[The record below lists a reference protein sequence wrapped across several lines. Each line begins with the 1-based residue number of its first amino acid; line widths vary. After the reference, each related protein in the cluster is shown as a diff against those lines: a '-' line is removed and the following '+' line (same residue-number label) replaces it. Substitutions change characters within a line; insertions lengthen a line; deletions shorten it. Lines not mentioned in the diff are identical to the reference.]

1 MIATFSPWRLSKDLS
16 RISWVTFGL
25 ILVVAIGLRHEVG
38 GDWFSYLLNPT
49 YYEIA
54 NGSDLDFSFGK
65 GDYGYEALYWFS
77 VNYLN
82 GIYATNLICAI
93 IFVSG
98 LYRLCSITPFPWV
111 GVAISIPIFVI
122 IVSMG
127 YTRQSAAIGFLMW
140 GIVELLK
147 GRVHLYYVFIIL
159 GILFHKSLIIML
171 LFGYYY
177 NSNDFRILK
186 LLPLVIVS
194 LLLFSIFLSKNYEN
208 LIYYYV
214 SNSNF
219 FMFSSGGLPRV
230 LINVIPAMIL
240 LYYRERWVRVYSDYK
255 LWYAFS
261 ILSIL
266 LVPFVFY
273 VATFSD
279 RISFYMIPAQIVILS
294 RIPILINSIYYRSI
308 FIVSI
313 FFIYTVAMFTWLN
326 FGSNSIGNWVPY
338 KNILLP

>member
-93 IFVSG
+93 IFISG
-98 LYRLCSITPFPWV
+98 LWRLCSIVPLPWM
-111 GVAISIPIFVI
+111 AATISIPIFVI
-122 IVSMG
+122 IVAMG

-147 GRVHLYYVFIIL
+147 GRIYLYYVFIAI

-194 LLLFSIFLSKNYEN
+194 LLLFSIFLSKNYEH
-208 LIYYYV
+208 LIFFYISSY
-214 SNSNF
+214 NSY
-219 FMFSSGGLPRV
+219 MFSLGGAPRV
-230 LINVIPAMIL
+230 LINAIPAVIL
-240 LYYRERWVRVYSDYK
+240 FYYRKKWIKMYCDYK
-255 LWYAFS
+255 LWHAFS
-261 ILSIL
+261 VFSIA
-266 LVPFVFY
+266 LVPSVFY
-273 VATFSD
+273 FSTFSD

-294 RIPILINSIYYRSI
+294 RIPKLIDSTYYRSI
-308 FIVSI
+308 FVISI
-313 FFIYTVAMFTWLN
+313 FMIYAVSMFVWLN
-326 FGSNSIGNWVPY
+326 FGSNSITWVPY
-338 KNILLP
+338 NNILTE